1 MDLSFLPA
9 SFPDTAKVWIYQAS
23 RALTPDENQLL
34 ASKAKAFASRW
45 TAHKMALQADAAVVS
60 NLLLLLIVDEN
71 QASVSGCSIDSSVHF
86 VKEVGAELGIDFFNR
101 LNVAYL
107 QQGQVHVVHFQTLVE
122 QIKSG
127 TVNASEIS
135 IFNNLVGTV
144 AELKTKWLLPV
155 GESWIA
161 RSI

>member
-45 TAHKMALQADAAVVS
+45 TAHKVALQADAAVVN

-71 QASVSGCSIDSSVHF
+71 HASVSGCSIDSSVHF
-86 VKEVGAELGIDFFNR
+86 VKEVGAELGVDFFNR

-107 QQGQVHVVHFQTLVE
+107 QQGQVKLAHFQSLVE

-155 GESWIA
+155 GESWIG

>member
-9 SFPDTAKVWIYQAS
+9 TFPDTAKVWIYQAS

-34 ASKAKAFASRW
+34 TTKAKAFASGW
-45 TAHKMALQADAAVVS
+45 TAHKMALQADAAVVN

-86 VKEVGAELGIDFFNR
+86 VKEMGSELGIDFFNR
-101 LNVAYL
+101 FNLAYL
-107 QQGQVHVVHFQTLVE
+107 QQGQVHIAHFQTLVE

-127 TVNASEIS
+127 AMDASEIR
-135 IFNNLVGTV
+135 IFNNLVSNV
-144 AELKTKWLLPV
+144 AELKSKWLVPV
-155 GESWIA
+155 GESWIG
-161 RSI
+161 RSL

>member
-1 MDLSFLPA
+1 
-9 SFPDTAKVWIYQAS
+9 
-23 RALTPDENQLL
+23 
-34 ASKAKAFASRW
+34 
-45 TAHKMALQADAAVVS
+45 
-60 NLLLLLIVDEN
+60 VDEN

-107 QQGQVHVVHFQTLVE
+107 QQGQVKLAHFQTLVE

-155 GESWIA
+155 GESWIG

>member
-1 MDLSFLPA
+1 MDLSFLP
-9 SFPDTAKVWIYQAS
+9 STFPDTAKVWIYQAS

-34 ASKAKAFASRW
+34 STKAKAFASGW

-86 VKEVGAELGIDFFNR
+86 VKEIGVELGVDFFNR

-107 QQGQVHVVHFQTLVE
+107 LNEQVHVVHFQTLIE

-127 TVNASEIS
+127 AINATEIR
-135 IFNNLVGTV
+135 IFNNLVGNV
-144 AELKTKWLLPV
+144 AELKSKWLVPV

-161 RSI
+161 RSL

>member
-23 RALTPDENQLL
+23 RALTPDENQFLS
-34 ASKAKAFASRW
+34 AKAKAFASGW
-45 TAHKMALQADAAVVS
+45 TAHKMALQAEAAVVN

-86 VKEVGAELGIDFFNR
+86 VKEVGTELGIDFFNR
-101 LNVAYL
+101 LNIAYL
-107 QQGQVHVVHFQTLVE
+107 QDGEVHVVHFQTLVE
-122 QIKSG
+122 QIKLG
-127 TVNASEIS
+127 TVNASKVS
-135 IFNNLVGTV
+135 IFNNLVGSV
-144 AELKTKWLLPV
+144 AELKTKWLVPV

-161 RSI
+161 SRL